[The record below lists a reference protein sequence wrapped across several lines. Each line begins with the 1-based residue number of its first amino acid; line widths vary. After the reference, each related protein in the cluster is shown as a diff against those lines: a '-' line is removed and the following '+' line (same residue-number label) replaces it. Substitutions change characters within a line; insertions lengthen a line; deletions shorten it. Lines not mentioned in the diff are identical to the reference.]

1 MPTRMRAA
9 VHHAYGP
16 PDDVVAVEEVDVPL
30 PDADEVLVRVRAAG
44 VNWADRSM
52 TTGEPLVMR
61 LGYGLRAPRRGIRG
75 MDVAGVVEQ
84 VGAGVS
90 SLRPGDAVFGWGTA
104 TFAELA
110 TIPAEQLVPMPEGAS
125 FEEMAGLPV
134 AGTVA
139 LQALRDIA
147 DVQPG
152 DQVLV
157 NGASGGIGSSTVQ
170 IAKHMG
176 AVVTGVCS
184 TANLDLVRTL
194 GAAHVIDYTADD
206 FTTGDAR
213 YDLILDMADRHT
225 LGERRRALTER
236 GTLIPNSGEGGR
248 WVGSLGRILQARL
261 VSPFVGQ
268 KLRPFISLSKR
279 DDLVM
284 LAELVRTGALRTI
297 VGRTYELDDA
307 GAAIAVAG
315 SGHCRGKVV
324 VVPS

>member
-16 PDDVVAVEEVDVPL
+16 PDDVVAVEEV
-30 PDADEVLVRVRAAG
+30 
-44 VNWADRSM
+44 
-52 TTGEPLVMR
+52 
-61 LGYGLRAPRRGIRG
+61 
-75 MDVAGVVEQ
+75 
-84 VGAGVS
+84 GAGIS

-152 DQVLV
+152 EQVLV

-176 AVVTGVCS
+176 AVVAGVCS
-184 TANLDLVRTL
+184 TANLDLVRRSGRVRSGRSSDGPTNWPTQ
-194 GAAHVIDYTADD
+194 V
-206 FTTGDAR
+206 R
-213 YDLILDMADRHT
+213 RS
-225 LGERRRALTER
+225 RRRPPVTAGARSSSFRAER
-236 GTLIPNSGEGGR
+236 
-248 WVGSLGRILQARL
+248 ARL
-261 VSPFVGQ
+261 HPGDRLAQRLQQVVLPRRPQGQ
-268 KLRPFISLSKR
+268 V
-279 DDLVM
+279 DLVHAGVDV
-284 LAELVRTGALRTI
+284 LPDP
-297 VGRTYELDDA
+297 VGHLL
-307 GAAIAVAG
+307 G
-315 SGHCRGKVV
+315 
-324 VVPS
+324 